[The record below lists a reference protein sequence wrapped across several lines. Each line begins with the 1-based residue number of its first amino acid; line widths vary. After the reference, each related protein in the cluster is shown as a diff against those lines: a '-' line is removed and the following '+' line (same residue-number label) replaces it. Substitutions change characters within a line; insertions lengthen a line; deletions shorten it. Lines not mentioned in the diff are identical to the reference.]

1 MTGMRKLL
9 FVVPALNEEGNV
21 ARLMESVCALDL
33 PGYQKEFLLV
43 NDGSTDGTKAVV
55 LGFGQRIPVHVE
67 DHHVN
72 LGVGQGFRTGFNAAL
87 KRLEDEDVL
96 ITIEADNT
104 SDLGI
109 LPAMLRQLESGSDA
123 SMASCYAPGGGVKGT
138 TFTRVILS
146 KVANG
151 IIRFLCGVSEVHTY
165 SSFYRAYRVGSLRRV
180 MNHYGDRFI
189 EEPGFVC
196 MVEVLVKMHR
206 QKLKISEVPMVLDG
220 GQRKGASKMKILR
233 TIRGY
238 ARFARRNLFSG

>member
-1 MTGMRKLL
+1 MTGVRKLL

-21 ARLMESVCALDL
+21 ARLMESVCALEL

-43 NDGSTDGTKAVV
+43 NDGSTDRTREVV
-55 LGFGQRIPVHVE
+55 LGFSSRLPVQVE
-67 DHHVN
+67 DHPVN
-72 LGVGQGFRTGFNAAL
+72 LGVGQGFRTGFSAAMKL
-87 KRLEDEDVL
+87 LMDDDVL
-96 ITIEADNT
+96 VTIEADNT

-109 LPAMLRQLESGSDA
+109 LPAMLRQIEGGSDA

-138 TFTRVILS
+138 TFTRVFLS

-165 SSFYRAYRVGSLRRV
+165 SSFYRAYRAGSLRRV
-180 MNHYGDRFI
+180 MKHYGDRFI

-196 MVEVLVKMHR
+196 MVEVLVKLHR
-206 QKLKISEVPMVLDG
+206 QKLVLTEVPMLLDG

-238 ARFARRNLFSG
+238 IRFAWHNLLRG